1 MNTSAAPADTAH
13 AAWTEGGQARRALWR
28 APGGGAA
35 PRRIEV
41 VDDTLNADAAF
52 RLANAGACMLW
63 RGDFHNAVQLL
74 QALARRVDARRGR
87 KQHGKHGTAQAG
99 PARTGAHGAGSPRP
113 EATGSAAAE
122 HGTGPIAAAE
132 AFNRYRMAQ
141 SQRARLL
148 NSVLI
153 ELDAG
158 YGIGLRRAPDVRQ
171 ACIEAL
177 GMPGLPQAFHDST
190 MDSRGALQAPDTA
203 TPAAQAA
210 PVSAGPEAAG
220 EPMLL
225 PLRALQGI
233 IGAHE
238 WRRKGVAVEGLE
250 HPIHV
255 HYGVFS
261 PLRGEYLDLL
271 RQAPLPATD
280 LAFDIGTGSGV
291 IAALLAA
298 RGVRRIVATDVDPR
312 ALACARENFQRQG
325 LAQRV
330 DLTEADLFPAGLSPL
345 IVCNP
350 PWLPARPTLPQ
361 EQAIYDPDSRMLL
374 GFLAGLRGHLRADG
388 EGWLILSDLAVHL
401 GLRGPGFLAGAIA
414 AAGLQVLGRL
424 DIRPRHPKALDPDDP
439 LYAARRAEVTS
450 LWRLAPL

>member
-1 MNTSAAPADTAH
+1 
-13 AAWTEGGQARRALWR
+13 
-28 APGGGAA
+28 
-35 PRRIEV
+35 
-41 VDDTLNADAAF
+41 
-52 RLANAGACMLW
+52 MLW

-74 QALARRVDARRGR
+74 QALARRVDEHRDRKRHAPARGR
-87 KQHGKHGTAQAG
+87 RHQAG
-99 PARTGAHGAGSPRP
+99 GGKNEEAGRTPPKTQERPGAATAAP
-113 EATGSAAAE
+113 EALHAVN
-122 HGTGPIAAAE
+122 PE
-132 AFNRYRMAQ
+132 AFHLYRLAQ

-148 NSVLI
+148 NSLLI

-158 YGIGLRRAPDVRQ
+158 FGIGLRRAPDVRQ
-171 ACIEAL
+171 ACAEAL
-177 GMPGLPQAFHDST
+177 GMPTPPQARHGTTDTS
-190 MDSRGALQAPDTA
+190 GAPQASGMARRDAQEAPHSG
-203 TPAAQAA
+203 PAAA
-210 PVSAGPEAAG
+210 S

-238 WRRKGVAVEGLE
+238 WRRKGVAVTGLE

-271 RQAPLPATD
+271 LRAPLPATD

-298 RGVRRIVATDVDPR
+298 RGVKRIVATDIDPR
-312 ALACARENFQRQG
+312 ALACAHENLRHQG
-325 LAQRV
+325 LDGRV
-330 DLTEADLFPAGLSPL
+330 ELLEADLFPEGRSPL

-374 GFLAGLRGHLRADG
+374 GFLAGLRSHLRSGG
-388 EGWLILSDLAVHL
+388 EGWLILSNLAEHL
-401 GLRGPGFLAGAIA
+401 GLRAPGFLADAIA
-414 AAGLQVLGRL
+414 AAGLQVLERL
-424 DIRPRHPKALDPDDP
+424 DIRPRHPKATNPDDP
-439 LYAARRAEVTS
+439 LHTARRAELTS
-450 LWRLAPL
+450 LWRLAPLRQ

>member
-1 MNTSAAPADTAH
+1 MNTAAAPSDTHH
-13 AAWTEGGQARRALWR
+13 ASWIENGQARRALWR
-28 APGGGAA
+28 APGGGTA

-87 KQHGKHGTAQAG
+87 K
-99 PARTGAHGAGSPRP
+99 RHGAEPV
-113 EATGSAAAE
+113 AQ
-122 HGTGPIAAAE
+122 AE
-132 AFNRYRMAQ
+132 AFNLYRMAQ

-158 YGIGLRRAPDVRQ
+158 FGIGLRRAPDVRQ
-171 ACIEAL
+171 ACTEAL
-177 GMPGLPQAFHDST
+177 A
-190 MDSRGALQAPDTA
+190 
-203 TPAAQAA
+203 
-210 PVSAGPEAAG
+210 AAG

-233 IGAHE
+233 VGAHE

-298 RGVRRIVATDVDPR
+298 RGVRRIVATDLDPR

-325 LAQRV
+325 LTGRIELQ
-330 DLTEADLFPAGLSPL
+330 DTDLFPEGLSPL

-374 GFLAGLRGHLRADG
+374 GFLDGLRGHLRAGG
-388 EGWLILSDLAVHL
+388 EGWLILSDLAEHL
-401 GLRGPGFLAGAIA
+401 GLRAPGFLAGAIA

-424 DIRPRHPKALDPDDP
+424 DIRPRHRKAADPDDP

-450 LWRLAPL
+450 LWRLVPLQ

>member
-1 MNTSAAPADTAH
+1 MNLSASSDTAY
-13 AAWTEGGQARRALWR
+13 AAWSEGGQASRALWR
-28 APGGGAA
+28 APGGGAP

-41 VDDTLNADAAF
+41 VDDTLSADAAF
-52 RLANAGACMLW
+52 RLANAGACLLW

-74 QALARRVDARRGR
+74 QALARRVDRRRGR
-87 KQHGKHGTAQAG
+87 KQHESARVAAPGTRTPQKGESAATG
-99 PARTGAHGAGSPRP
+99 EHTGAD
-113 EATGSAAAE
+113 AAAA
-122 HGTGPIAAAE
+122 G
-132 AFNRYRMAQ
+132 AFNLYRMAQ

-148 NSVLI
+148 NSVLV

-158 YGIGLRRAPDVRQ
+158 FGIGLRRAPDVRQ
-171 ACIEAL
+171 ACAEAL
-177 GMPGLPQAFHDST
+177 G
-190 MDSRGALQAPDTA
+190 
-203 TPAAQAA
+203 AANE
-210 PVSAGPEAAG
+210 S
-220 EPMLL
+220 MLL
-225 PLRALQGI
+225 PLRVLQGI

-238 WRRKGVAVEGLE
+238 WRRKGVAVAGLE
-250 HPIHV
+250 QPIHV

-271 RQAPLPATD
+271 LQAPLPATD

-312 ALACARENFQRQG
+312 ALACARENFRRQG
-325 LAQRV
+325 LAGRV
-330 DLTEADLFPAGLSPL
+330 ELQDTDLFPESLSPL

-374 GFLAGLRGHLRADG
+374 GFLAGLHAHLRADG

-401 GLRGPGFLAGAIA
+401 GLRSPGFLADAIA

-424 DIRPRHPKALDPDDP
+424 DIRPRHPKAFDPDDP

-450 LWRLAPL
+450 LWRLASL